1 MSVRSSRPGMFL
13 RTFIFLLCIFAIAP
27 LASAVT
33 LNPGSSLGSAATI
46 SNGDAVFIQGIATGQ
61 PRQGLQVWI
70 MGPNFFRVSTVS
82 VNADNTYEYELK
94 PADTMQLSAGQYYV
108 LVQHPMMNAQFD
120 VFYNTATGQI
130 INRQLGNSGSAIF
143 QIAGSGSLQS
153 SDAAYA
159 LARAISSQNIDDTFA
174 QTGFTVSPPVAGID
188 PIPDH
193 VVGDTFT
200 ISGSTN
206 LAVGDDLSISVTSSS
221 FAPTSKS
228 QSGEFSGTAGVV
240 RVVPGSGGLNRWS
253 LGVDT
258 ASWKPDEY
266 IVTVEGITVDV
277 RDSATFNVLAYRPT
291 PSATPSAVITTPV
304 PTTIVPTTVTA
315 TVPPVTRSPLPDMMV
330 LGAVAGAALLVTGR
344 RR

>member
-1 MSVRSSRPGMFL
+1 L
-13 RTFIFLLCIFAIAP
+13 Q
-27 LASAVT
+27 LA
-33 LNPGSSLGSAATI
+33 
-46 SNGDAVFIQGIATGQ
+46 
-61 PRQGLQVWI
+61 
-70 MGPNFFRVSTVS
+70 
-82 VNADNTYEYELK
+82 
-94 PADTMQLSAGQYYV
+94 AGQYYV

-120 VFYNTATGQI
+120 VFYDTATGQI

-153 SDAAYA
+153 SDAAFA

-193 VVGDTFT
+193 VIGDRFT

-221 FAPTSKS
+221 FTPTSKS

-240 RVVPGSGGLNRWS
+240 KVVPGSGGLNRWS
-253 LGVDT
+253 LGADT
-258 ASWKPDEY
+258 ASWKADEY

-277 RDSATFNVLAYRPT
+277 RDSTLFNVLAYRPT
-291 PSATPSAVITTPV
+291 PSVTPSTAVTTR
-304 PTTIVPTTVTA
+304 VPTTVIPTTVLT
-315 TVPPVTRSPLPDMMV
+315 TVPPVTRSPLPGIMV
-330 LGAVAGAALLVTGR
+330 IGAAAGAAFFVTR
-344 RR
+344 RRE